1 MLRWLLVVPA
11 LAAAGILVFTNP
23 LKFRREP
30 HNALNAPPPPPPQCW
45 AQAWVRAPDMV
56 PGDVIVGD
64 VRIKL
69 NGPACADV
77 ESYGLGLRYK
87 EMIFWKLRPESKYS
101 SMDSTRDVLRARMPF
116 QHSGNPHYNEL
127 PLRALEWAFQ
137 KPEHNKDLWP
147 VHEEERIAFE
157 IKTPL
162 VSAEG
167 ADPLPT
173 TFTSQF
179 GILVPNTNYPPGFD
193 YRHGAEFDY
202 RNGAPGRRGIVGGP
216 DIIRSESNY
225 EYFVEIRFSNG
236 TTWNI
241 PAGITAFNPFYV
253 STEDETPSVNVSMS
267 PSGPGR
273 GPRRREQLLDKLSS
287 NYTVEVSFPEGTQIN
302 QDSSV
307 NITATVHRTGYT
319 SRTDIPLQLC
329 ASSTTANEW
338 RPRELKNRSQ
348 PGMSYVKALV
358 PSIISSMNPS
368 MQQSQKFQVFQRPC
382 REIKFVAAPAGLT
395 HEGHISSTSSEPLSF
410 SVHVPQGS
418 APAFLTYYQNLGHRV
433 TLNLQ
438 VKPDPSEPWGNDF
451 EKKRWEQQKQRWR
464 QQTRWM
470 DEADFDWVPWSF
482 PTQHR
487 LRNLNGNADVSFSPM
502 QDQRPVQPTPVH
514 YLSNE
519 ARQPA
524 FVDVS
529 DIADLRSMTTEE
541 RDLLAP
547 IAQPSIKVSE
557 GGELPNWYFTPK
569 YMIMEHMEQPIYV
582 GDTWL
587 NKVLSVVAEGH
598 HERDMDGFLDMQG
611 I

>member
-23 LKFRREP
+23 LKFYREP
-30 HNALNAPPPPPPQCW
+30 HNAPPPPPQCW

-56 PGDVIVGD
+56 PGDVIAGD

-101 SMDSTRDVLRARMPF
+101 SMDSTRDVFRARMPL

-127 PLRALEWAFQ
+127 PLRALEWASQ
-137 KPEHNKDLWP
+137 KPEHNKDLWS

-157 IKTPL
+157 SKTLL
-162 VSAEG
+162 VGAER
-167 ADPLPT
+167 ADPSLT

-179 GILVPNTNYPPGFD
+179 GILVPNTNYPPGYD
-193 YRHGAEFDY
+193 YRYGV
-202 RNGAPGRRGIVGGP
+202 RGRRDFVG
-216 DIIRSESNY
+216 DVDVIRSESNY

-267 PSGPGR
+267 PVGPGQR
-273 GPRRREQLLDKLSS
+273 PQQREQLLDKLSS
-287 NYTVEVSFPEGTQIN
+287 NYTVEVSFPDGARIN

-319 SRTDIPLQLC
+319 SRTDIPLELC
-329 ASSTTANEW
+329 VSSTPANEW

-358 PSIISSMNPS
+358 PSIFSSMDPS
-368 MQQSQKFQVFQRPC
+368 RQQSRNFQVFQRPC
-382 REIKFVAAPAGLT
+382 REIKFVAAPADLT
-395 HEGHISSTSSEPLSF
+395 HEGHISSTSSEPLSL
-410 SVHVPQGS
+410 SVQVPQDS
-418 APAFLTYYQNLGHRV
+418 AHAFSTYYQNLGHRV
-433 TLNLQ
+433 ILTLR
-438 VKPDPSEPWGNDF
+438 VKPDPSEPWENDF
-451 EKKRWEQQKQRWR
+451 EKQVWEQQKHRWC

-482 PTQHR
+482 PTQDR
-487 LRNLNGNADVSFSPM
+487 LRFLYGNADVAFSPM
-502 QDQRPVQPTPVH
+502 QDQRPVQITPVH

-519 ARQPA
+519 ARQPV

-587 NKVLSVVAEGH
+587 NKVLSVVAEGQ
-598 HERDMDGFLDMQG
+598 HEEGMDVFLDMQ
-611 I
+611 